1 MKLKKTTDVFF
12 FVFVFLPENE
22 NHQFLL
28 MEVKGDLA
36 PEVGKQDETSP
47 TSKKRPWIDR
57 LEAVRNVV
65 SSVASNAR
73 PVSSR
78 VAVSFSFV
86 YE

>member
-1 MKLKKTTDVFF
+1 M
-12 FVFVFLPENE
+12 FVFLPENDYHE
-22 NHQFLL
+22 FLL
-28 MEVKGDLA
+28 MEVKEDLA
-36 PEVGKQDETSP
+36 PEDGKQDDTSP
-47 TSKKRPWIDR
+47 ASKKRPWIDR

>member
-1 MKLKKTTDVFF
+1 MDLTD
-12 FVFVFLPENE
+12 
-22 NHQFLL
+22 
-28 MEVKGDLA
+28 DLA
-36 PEVGKQDETSP
+36 PEDGKQDETSP
-47 TSKKRPWIDR
+47 ASKKRPWIDR

-78 VAVSFSFV
+78 VAASFSFV